1 MWIVFLVVL
10 LLCIGFFLGFLSR
23 SKDESWII
31 PVIILT
37 TVSITGLIVCGIFAI
52 ITGGSVC

>member
-10 LLCIGFFLGFLSR
+10 LICIGFFLGFLSH

-31 PVIILT
+31 LVMVLT
-37 TVSITGLIVCGIFAI
+37 TVAITGLITCGIFALT
-52 ITGGSVC
+52 TGGSVC